1 MTNQNLSL
9 AAGFVQIEAFT
20 LPVYLTV
27 ILHSMNNRGYISL
40 YTYIS
45 ILMYTYICILNHHV
59 CQQNLPNTNT
69 IAALSISSAGSSK
82 QLL

>member
-20 LPVYLTV
+20 LPVCLTA
-27 ILHSMNNRGYISL
+27 IPHSMNNRGYISL

-45 ILMYTYICILNHHV
+45 I
-59 CQQNLPNTNT
+59 
-69 IAALSISSAGSSK
+69 
-82 QLL
+82 